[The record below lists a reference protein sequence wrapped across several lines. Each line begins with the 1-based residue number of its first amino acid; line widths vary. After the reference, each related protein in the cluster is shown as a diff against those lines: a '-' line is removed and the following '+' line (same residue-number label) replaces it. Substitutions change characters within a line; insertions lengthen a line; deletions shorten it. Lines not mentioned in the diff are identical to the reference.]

1 MHDRSLSRMAV
12 VPLLVALLVTACG
25 SGTTPGAPSATASTV
40 GATVPGVTGTE
51 VVVGSWGPQDGP
63 AGFYGAIDR
72 TLDAYFKMINDQG
85 GINGRKIRFIYEN
98 DSYQPAKTVAA
109 VKKLVEEDKVF
120 ALCGGLG
127 TPNNAAVMDY
137 VVATRPK
144 RRSRRS
150 TRSISWV
157 RRRSPSSIRTMHS
170 AKRDWTPSRPS

>member
-72 TLDAYFKMINDQG
+72 TLHAYCQMINHQE
-85 GINGRKIRFIYEN
+85 GINGRQSRCSYEN
-98 DSYQPAKTVAA
+98 DHSQPAK
-109 VKKLVEEDKVF
+109 KV
-120 ALCGGLG
+120 
-127 TPNNAAVMDY
+127 
-137 VVATRPK
+137 
-144 RRSRRS
+144 
-150 TRSISWV
+150 
-157 RRRSPSSIRTMHS
+157 
-170 AKRDWTPSRPS
+170 